1 MLKTVEEVIAALKRY
16 REAFDPKTTS
26 IIMCRK
32 DGFDPLV
39 EPFRAGFLSRIEER
53 EELQRRMRMALTER
67 ERTLLW
73 LWYIVDAPVGR
84 IAREVD
90 ISRRHCYR
98 LRDKALSSL
107 VNEADGEDTRRGEG
121 GCVPTYQ
128 ASSVSIDRRVSG
140 VV

>member
-73 LWYIVDAPVGR
+73 LWYIVDLPICR

-107 VNEADGEDTRRGEG
+107 VNEADGDHTPRRDGRFA
-121 GCVPTYQ
+121 PTYNIT
-128 ASSVSIDRRVSG
+128 SVSIGRRADA